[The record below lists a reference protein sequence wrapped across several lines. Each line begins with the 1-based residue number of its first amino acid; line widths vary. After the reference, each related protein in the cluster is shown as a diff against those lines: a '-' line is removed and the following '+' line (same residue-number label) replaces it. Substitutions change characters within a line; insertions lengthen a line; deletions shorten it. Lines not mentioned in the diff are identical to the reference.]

1 MQKINLYNRH
11 GRTWYSLLATT
22 KNESPIILSVCKN
35 FHIKIQLILKFMSAI
50 FTAGLTLLPTDL
62 YATQLHASSEG
73 IITHQ
78 VGHLF
83 FLFSMVALIFTVTGK
98 GLDKQRG
105 WRMIQYSAFF
115 FILWNLDAITAHFFD
130 NQIHAVKIE
139 NLSFGKIRILTNNN
153 SSSFAWI
160 YYVLKLDHLLCV
172 PAMLFLYKGL
182 SDLVDD
188 QKQIKA
194 KRDIQ

>member
-1 MQKINLYNRH
+1 MPK
-11 GRTWYSLLATT
+11 
-22 KNESPIILSVCKN
+22 
-35 FHIKIQLILKFMSAI
+35 KIQYSIHLFLKFIPSMVVVGLILLPIDGYAI
-50 FTAGLTLLPTDL
+50 
-62 YATQLHASSEG
+62 QLHASSEG

-98 GLDKQRG
+98 GLDQQKG
-105 WRMIQYSAFF
+105 WRLIQYSAFF

-130 NQIHAVKIE
+130 NQIHAVTIE
-139 NLSFGKIRILTNNN
+139 TISIGKMRIITNND
-153 SSSFAWI
+153 SSLLAWF

-182 SDLVDD
+182 SSLVDD
-188 QKQIKA
+188 QRQMMA
-194 KRDIQ
+194 KKESR